1 MALNQESEVL
11 STRELEQI
19 SRLAFKTCGIDLRAG
34 KRELVQARI
43 GKKMRQGR
51 FGSIKDYLQHVEAD
65 RTGQELIALLDCLT
79 TNFTSFL
86 REPAH
91 FEFLRNTIL
100 PGLRGEIRIWSA
112 ACSTGEEP
120 FTIAFSL
127 LEALGNAE
135 ARRIR
140 ILASDISTRV
150 LETAK
155 GATYP
160 ADRFTG
166 CPPQWLKEYL
176 LRGTGQS
183 AGLYRVKPAVRS
195 LIEFRR
201 WNLMETLN
209 PPQPFHVIF
218 CRNVMIYFDK
228 ETQEGVVNRL
238 AACLAPGGYLLV
250 GHAESLTGLR
260 HPFTY
265 VKPAVYR
272 KPL

>member
-1 MALNQESEVL
+1 MAPNQENEIL
-11 STRELEQI
+11 NTREFEHI
-19 SRLAFKTCGIDLRAG
+19 SRLAFETCGIDLGAG

-51 FGSIKDYLQHVEAD
+51 FGSFKEYLRHVEAD
-65 RTGQELIALLDCLT
+65 KTGQELIALLDSLT

-100 PGLRGEIRIWSA
+100 PGIRGEIRIWSA

-127 LEALGNAE
+127 LEALGNTDAQ
-135 ARRIR
+135 RIK
-140 ILASDISTRV
+140 ILASDLSTRV

-155 GATYP
+155 AATYP
-160 ADRFTG
+160 ADRFTA
-166 CPPQWLKEYL
+166 CPPRWLKDYL
-176 LRGTGQS
+176 LRGTGQ
-183 AGLYRVKPAVRS
+183 AEGLCRVKPAVRT

-201 WNLMETLN
+201 WNLMETFN

-238 AACLAPGGYLLV
+238 ATCLAPGGYLLV

-260 HPFTY
+260 HPYTY